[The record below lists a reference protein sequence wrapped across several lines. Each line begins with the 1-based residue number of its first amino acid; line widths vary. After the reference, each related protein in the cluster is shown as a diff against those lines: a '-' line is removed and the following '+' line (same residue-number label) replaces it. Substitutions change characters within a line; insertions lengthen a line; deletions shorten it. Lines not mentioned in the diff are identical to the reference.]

1 MMENTLILKG
11 DRQTPSINF
20 NYLPGQFKLSGR
32 SLPENSVECY
42 GPVIDWLQNYLFSTI
57 DPILLE
63 IKLDYF
69 NSGSLKQLYK
79 LFLLIENFSKS
90 GNEGSIIWKYAKTD
104 VLMEQKGREFKQ
116 FLDLPFT
123 LVEI

>member
-1 MMENTLILKG
+1 MMEDTLILKG

-20 NYLPGQFKLSGR
+20 NCLPGQFKLSGR
-32 SLPENSVECY
+32 SLPENSIECY
-42 GPVIDWLQNYLFSTI
+42 GPVIDWLQNYLCSTI